1 MSQQAWKG
9 QDLIVFLE
17 RLMPKALRLDRKENL
32 LKDHVGLQENPL
44 LMMEHPRENTFWV
57 VLNFSSWKMLSGAHI
72 NTAFFKNKIKYSL
85 SLPYLQ

>member
-32 LKDHVGLQENPL
+32 LKDHVDQEPL
-44 LMMEHPRENTFWV
+44 LMMRDTRENAFWV
-57 VLNFSSWKMLSGAHI
+57 VLNFSSWQMLFGANI

-85 SLPYLQ
+85 SLPYFQ